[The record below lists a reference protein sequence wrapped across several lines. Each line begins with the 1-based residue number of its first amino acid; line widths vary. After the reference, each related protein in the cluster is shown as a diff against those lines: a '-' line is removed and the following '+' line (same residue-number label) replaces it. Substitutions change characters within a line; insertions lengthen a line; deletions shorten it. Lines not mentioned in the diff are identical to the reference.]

1 MKSTNAASPTSNVA
15 SNVPSVPS
23 APSSPTTPEK
33 GLLARIRTASTEL
46 SRAEKQVAAFILQK
60 PHESVT
66 MSIRVLAE
74 ACAVSEP
81 TIVRFSL
88 SMGFDG
94 FKSFKLAFAKSL
106 ASGVPYLH
114 LDVNQA
120 DSVRDVLPKVFDR
133 TIAALIEARNCANTA
148 SFEAAVNLLAKAQRI
163 ECYGLGYSGAL
174 ATDAQLKFFRFGI
187 PTTVFCD
194 AHLQAQSASL
204 LNAQSVVV
212 AFSRTGRTR
221 DLIRNVQLAKLAGA
235 KILVLCAANGPLAEL
250 ADVHIA
256 VDVEEDP
263 DIYTPMTSRLAHLT
277 YIDALAVA
285 VTLVRGPAAIAML
298 EKAKASIAEL
308 RLDVRL

>member
-1 MKSTNAASPTSNVA
+1 MPNVLSDISVFKA
-15 SNVPSVPS
+15 TPS
-23 APSSPTTPEK
+23 EK
-33 GLLARIRTASTEL
+33 GLLARIRTASTAL
-46 SRAEKQVAAFILQK
+46 SRAERQVAEFLLQK
-60 PHESVT
+60 PHDALE
-66 MSIRVLAE
+66 MSIRVLAQ
-74 ACAVSEP
+74 ACDVSEP
-81 TIVRFSL
+81 TVARFAQ
-88 SMGFDG
+88 SMGFEG
-94 FKSFKLAFAKSL
+94 FKTFKIAFAKSL
-106 ASGVPYLH
+106 ATGIPYLH

-133 TIAALIEARNCANTA
+133 TIAALMEARNSANLTN
-148 SFEAAVNLLAKAQRI
+148 FEAAVNLLARARRI

-204 LNAQSVVV
+204 LNSDCVVV

-221 DLIRNVQLAKLAGA
+221 DMIRSVQLAKNAGA
-235 KILVLCAANGPLAEL
+235 KILVLCASGAPMASL
-250 ADVHIA
+250 ADVHLS

-285 VTLVRGPAAIAML
+285 VTLMRGPSAIDML
-298 EKAKASIAEL
+298 ERAKMIISEKRIESK
-308 RLDVRL
+308 VE

>member
-1 MKSTNAASPTSNVA
+1 MSLISLPISPIA
-15 SNVPSVPS
+15 
-23 APSSPTTPEK
+23 TPEK
-33 GLLARIRTASTEL
+33 GLLARIRSATTEL
-46 SRAEKQVAAFILQK
+46 SRAERQVAEFLLQK
-60 PHESVT
+60 PHDIVS
-66 MSIRVLAE
+66 MPIRVLAQ
-74 ACAVSEP
+74 ACQVSEP
-81 TIVRFSL
+81 TVVRFSL

-94 FKSFKLAFAKSL
+94 YKAFKLAFAKSL
-106 ASGVPYLH
+106 ATGIPYLH

-133 TIAALIEARNCANTA
+133 TIAALMEARNSANTA
-148 SFEAAVNLLAKAQRI
+148 TFEAAVQLLASAKRI

-174 ATDAQLKFFRFGI
+174 AIDAQLKFFRFGI

-194 AHLQAQSASL
+194 AHLQAQSATL
-204 LNAQSVVV
+204 LNKDCVVV

-221 DLIRNVQLAKLAGA
+221 DMIRSVQLAKNAGA
-235 KILVLCAANGPLAEL
+235 KILVLCASGGPLAEL
-250 ADVHIA
+250 ADVHLS

-298 EKAKASIAEL
+298 ERAKASISEL
-308 RLDVRL
+308 RLDI